1 MGFFD
6 FFKKKKSDELSE
18 EQVNHKTL
26 KSDEVEKDLAEKA
39 LKIIASDTE
48 TPCVRLTLT
57 KTKPTV
63 FESKVGGLGYIPHDG
78 NFPADSKGNQL
89 RLLAQ
94 LDCSQVKLEE
104 FPKRGLLQF
113 WISDDD
119 CWGLEF
125 ENSIVNDCHRVI
137 YYPDTDK
144 SVTEEEI
151 KSKIIP
157 NEYEADSGEN
167 YMPVNGEYG
176 LQFEYSKESLSDN
189 DCRFR
194 LKFCNAYNSFNPP
207 KTIESPYDLNTDIGE
222 LESFEKLGETAFGHK
237 IGGYP
242 GFTQEDPRD
251 EYSPC
256 DFLLLQLDSEF
267 GEGEDKIMWGDAG
280 ICNFFINREKLKNL
294 DFSEV
299 MYNWDCY

>member
-6 FFKKKKSDELSE
+6 IFKKKKSDELSE
-18 EQVNHKTL
+18 ELVNHKIL

-125 ENSIVNDCHRVI
+125 ENSTVHDCHRVI

-151 KSKIIP
+151 KSKIIH

-194 LKFCNAYNSFNPP
+194 LKFCDAYNSFNPP
-207 KTIESPYDLNTDIGE
+207 KTIESPYDLNIDIGE

-256 DFLLLQLDSEF
+256 NFLLLQLDSEF

-280 ICNFFINREKLKNL
+280 ICNFFINREKL
-294 DFSEV
+294 
-299 MYNWDCY
+299 

>member
-6 FFKKKKSDELSE
+6 IFKKKKSDELSE
-18 EQVNHKTL
+18 ELVNHKTL

-113 WISDDD
+113 
-119 CWGLEF
+119 
-125 ENSIVNDCHRVI
+125 
-137 YYPDTDK
+137 
-144 SVTEEEI
+144 
-151 KSKIIP
+151 
-157 NEYEADSGEN
+157 
-167 YMPVNGEYG
+167 
-176 LQFEYSKESLSDN
+176 
-189 DCRFR
+189 
-194 LKFCNAYNSFNPP
+194 
-207 KTIESPYDLNTDIGE
+207 
-222 LESFEKLGETAFGHK
+222 
-237 IGGYP
+237 
-242 GFTQEDPRD
+242 
-251 EYSPC
+251 
-256 DFLLLQLDSEF
+256 
-267 GEGEDKIMWGDAG
+267 
-280 ICNFFINREKLKNL
+280 
-294 DFSEV
+294 
-299 MYNWDCY
+299 